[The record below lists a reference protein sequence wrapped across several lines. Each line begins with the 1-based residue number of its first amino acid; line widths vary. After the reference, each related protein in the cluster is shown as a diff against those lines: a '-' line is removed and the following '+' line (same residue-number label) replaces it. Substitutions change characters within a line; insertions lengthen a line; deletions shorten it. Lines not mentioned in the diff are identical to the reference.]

1 MRYSHRW
8 WRIWCAGLVLALVA
22 VLGAAAVPAAAQ
34 GPAGEPDGVKLA
46 VDQPAASVSPAA
58 AGKASVR
65 RPGIYILTD
74 FHHMDPKQYPGI
86 IVGGHLHF
94 TWDQLEPGE
103 GYFNWSLVDNWV
115 QTVYSEGKAVALG
128 VHLME
133 WGGETVPD
141 WVFAAGAQTI
151 TCNGW
156 RIPKYWDPVFLA
168 KLEHFVQALAARY
181 DNDPRIEWIQIGTGI
196 YGENQPSIDE
206 HDACVEAAMSQD
218 FPSEDLSGVWVGTVK
233 LITDIYAR
241 AFQNK
246 AVLLQFA
253 PTFKHACERKWTT
266 DYAAQ
271 VGVGIKHNGL
281 RVDDDPAVIVPPA
294 SSVGCGQWD
303 PFFAHWREVPTAW
316 ETYRT
321 VYLTDDTLE
330 YWGLIGGL
338 NKHPDYFN
346 LQANLITETGDLD
359 FLRFVNQHTGVTLAN
374 TPSVWV
380 ALRETEQTW
389 MPQRGNFDFWLIQ
402 DDGVA
407 GGRTVPAWNVS
418 SYKYGRY
425 TRRTDQGTGNR
436 YMYFQID
443 DGYLYG
449 GTNTATVRVTYYDQG
464 NDTWELQY
472 DSTAGAYKS
481 AGVVQK
487 TNTGRWLTREFVLT
501 DARFANSQAGGSD
514 FRIDCRGDGD
524 EYIHFV
530 QVIRAGSAPNPTPTP
545 TTPAGATAT
554 PTPTRTP
561 TRTPTS
567 APATPTPTPA
577 GSEFT
582 LVLQRGLNGYTGAV
596 DTWINGWSVD
606 SNYGSDTRLIVRSD
620 DWMASLL
627 KFDLSALPANA
638 YVTSAAL
645 QVYIEGRSNSY
656 TVDVSAYKMRRE
668 WLAGQATWKQAR
680 TNQPWGAPGANDTTV
695 DRDGTPA
702 DHQLFASTGVWM
714 SFDVTDMVREWAANP
729 AANYGLVLKGAKGGA
744 GVEYRLA
751 SGEYSNASLR
761 PKLVIHYR
769 LDGTAPTATPIP
781 TATPTSAPA
790 TPTPTRTPTNP
801 PATATPTWTP
811 TRTPTSAP
819 ATPTA
824 TPAPIG
830 TPITVTLQPGVN
842 GYAGVQDTCINFWY
856 KTTNFGTKVTLP
868 IHYSYNEI
876 VASLIRFDLSSIPRN
891 AQVESATLS
900 LNTSY
905 RSVADDIVASVY
917 RMRRP
922 WAEMEAT
929 WQLASAG
936 HPWGAPGANDTT
948 VDRDA
953 MPLDQKIL
961 TQTGAWYDFNITRA
975 VQEWVTQPSLN
986 YGLVI
991 KGYINRSVQ
1000 YDFVSSN
1007 CPTVSLRPKLTIVY
1021 RLTAGPTPTPIPTAT
1036 PTPTIT
1042 PTPTVGGTPITR
1054 QYQHSALDTY
1064 ISANSPTTNF
1074 GREANLA
1081 VRTAKEDNVMASLLY
1096 FNISDIPT
1104 NAVVT
1109 SARLEVYTYQR
1120 SNPSYIWVQTYKM
1133 LRPWNVSQAT
1143 WQNAASGQP
1152 WQAAG
1157 ASGPNDRDST
1167 YSDRKAVEV
1176 LNTWY
1181 SFDVTG
1187 MVQEWVRAPAQ
1198 NYGVMLYATGETYTQ
1213 YDFVS
1218 SDNQELA
1225 AQHPR
1230 LIVTY
1235 WVPGPSA
1242 PTATPT
1248 RTNTPAPTATPTRTF
1263 TPTATPT
1270 RTNTPAPATPTPTP
1284 TATSTSAPV
1293 PPPPAGDVQTIVLQE
1308 GSNGYAGVEDT
1319 FINGW
1324 SVDTNYGTNTRL
1336 LVRSGEWMS
1345 ALLRFDLSGLP
1356 AGVSVQEAKLGL
1368 YVSGRSNT
1376 NPITMEV
1383 YRLRRPWRE
1392 MEATWNLARAG
1403 DAWGVP
1409 GAKAAGTDL
1418 DSAPLS
1424 RLQMNGI
1431 STWAEW
1437 DITAAVRDWL
1447 AAPASNFGVIVKSF
1461 DLAGVQYNILS
1472 SESGNVTLRPR
1483 LTIRYVAGA
1492 PVPPTSTPTPVPA
1505 TPTPTPTMT
1514 PTPTATATAAPT
1526 PTATPTQPPSAG
1538 GQEFTIVLQRGLN
1551 GYSGVSDSTMNG
1563 WEPATLYGRIARI
1576 YIRSGEWMEG
1586 VLRFDLSSIPENA
1599 VVKRAVLGMFVD
1611 ARSNSYTMDVQVH
1624 RLLRPWKESEVNW
1637 NQAMNGIPWAEP
1649 GAKAA
1654 GVDSAA
1660 EYVART
1666 TLNAVQTW
1674 VEWDITPLV
1683 QDWVRYPEG
1692 NFGML
1697 LKGVGS
1703 AGVRYDLFSS
1713 EWANVSARPK
1723 LTITYMV
1730 P

>member
-1 MRYSHRW
+1 MKRSHRW
-8 WRIWCAGLVLALVA
+8 WRVWIAGLVLAVVTA
-22 VLGAAAVPAAAQ
+22 WFAAGAPAAAQ
-34 GPAGEPDGVKLA
+34 GPAGQSDGVKLA
-46 VDQPAASVSPAA
+46 VDQPPAVNGVTPAA

-74 FHHMDPKQYPGI
+74 FHHMNPSQYPGI

-94 TWDQLEPGE
+94 TWDQIEPGE

-115 QTVYSEGKAVALG
+115 QTLYSEGKAVALG

-141 WVFAAGAQTI
+141 WVFSAGAKTI

-156 RIPKYWDPVFLA
+156 TIPKYWDPVFLA

-181 DNDPRIEWIQIGTGI
+181 DNDPRVEWIQIGTGI

-218 FPSEDLSGVWVGTVK
+218 FPGADPSGVWVGTVK

-241 AFQNK
+241 AFPHK

-253 PTFKHACERKWTT
+253 PTFRHACERKWTT

-281 RVDDDPAVIVPPA
+281 RWDDDPAVIVPPA

-303 PFFAHWREVPTAW
+303 PFFAHWQEVPTAW
-316 ETYRT
+316 ETYRS
-321 VYLTDDTLE
+321 VYLTNDTLE
-330 YWGLIGGL
+330 YWGLINGL

-346 LQANLITETGDLD
+346 LETKLITETGDQD

-389 MPQRGNFDFWLIQ
+389 MPQRGNFDFWLTQ
-402 DDGVA
+402 DDSVA

-425 TRRTDQGTGNR
+425 TRRTDQSTGNR
-436 YMYFQID
+436 YMYFKID

-464 NDTWELQY
+464 TDTWELQY
-472 DSTAGAYKS
+472 DSASGAYKS

-514 FRIDCRGDGD
+514 FRLDCRADGD

-530 QVIRAGSAPNPTPTP
+530 QVIRAGGAPNPTPTP
-545 TTPAGATAT
+545 TPPAGATAT
-554 PTPTRTP
+554 PTP

-582 LVLQRGLNGYTGAV
+582 LILQKGLNGYAGTV
-596 DTWINGWSVD
+596 DTWITGWSVD
-606 SNYGSDTRLIVRSD
+606 ANYGSDVRLIVRSD

-638 YVTSAAL
+638 TVTNAAL

-656 TVDVSAYKMRRE
+656 PVDVSVYTMRRA
-668 WLAGQATWKQAR
+668 WLAGQATWKLAR
-680 TNQPWGAPGANDTTV
+680 TNQPWGAPGANDTTL

-702 DHQLFASTGVWM
+702 DHQLFAGTGIWM
-714 SFDVTDMVREWAANP
+714 SFDITGMVREWAANP
-729 AANYGLVLKGAKGGA
+729 AANYGLILKGARGGA

-751 SGEYSNASLR
+751 SSEYSDASRR
-761 PKLVIHYR
+761 PKLVIRYR
-769 LDGTAPTATPIP
+769 LDGAVPTATPTP
-781 TATPTSAPA
+781 TATATSTSAPATPSPTPTTAPATPTSTPTRTSTSAPA
-790 TPTPTRTPTNP
+790 TPTPT
-801 PATATPTWTP
+801 TAPV
-811 TRTPTSAP
+811 
-819 ATPTA
+819 
-824 TPAPIG
+824 G
-830 TPITVTLQPGVN
+830 TPIAVTFQPGVN

-856 KTTNFGTKVTLP
+856 QTTNFGTKITLP

-876 VASLIRFDLSSIPRN
+876 VASLIRFDLSSVPRN

-900 LNTSY
+900 LYASY
-905 RSVADDIVASVY
+905 RSIADDIVASVY

-922 WAEMEAT
+922 WAEQEAT

-948 VDRDA
+948 TDRDA
-953 MPLDQKIL
+953 APLDQKIL
-961 TQTGAWYDFNITRA
+961 NRTGAWYDFNITRA
-975 VQEWVTQPSLN
+975 VQEWVAQPNLN
-986 YGLVI
+986 YGLAI

-1000 YDFVSSN
+1000 YDFVSAN
-1007 CPTVSLRPKLTIVY
+1007 YPTVGLRPKLTIVY
-1021 RLTAGPTPTPIPTAT
+1021 RLTAGPTPTPMPTST

-1042 PTPTVGGTPITR
+1042 PTPTVGGAPITR
-1054 QYQHSALDTY
+1054 QYQHSAFDTY

-1109 SARLEVYTYQR
+1109 DARLEVYTYQR
-1120 SNPSYIWVQTYKM
+1120 SNPSYIWVQTHKM
-1133 LRPWNVSQAT
+1133 LRPWDVLQAT
-1143 WQNAASGQP
+1143 WQNAANGQP

-1157 ASGPNDRDST
+1157 ASGPADRAST

-1187 MVQEWVRAPAQ
+1187 MVQDWVRSPAQ
-1198 NYGVMLYATGETYTQ
+1198 NYGVMLWATGETYTQ

-1218 SDNQELA
+1218 SDNQEYPS
-1225 AQHPR
+1225 QHPR

-1235 WVPGPSA
+1235 WVPSGSPAPTSTPTRTPTA
-1242 PTATPT
+1242 TPAVPTATPT
-1248 RTNTPAPTATPTRTF
+1248 RTPTATPIVPTATPTH
-1263 TPTATPT
+1263 TPTT
-1270 RTNTPAPATPTPTP
+1270 APATPTPT
-1284 TATSTSAPV
+1284 V
-1293 PPPPAGDVQTIVLQE
+1293 PPAGDVQTIILQE
-1308 GSNGYAGVEDT
+1308 GAGGYAGVEDT

-1324 SVDTNYGTNTRL
+1324 SADTNYGMNTQVF
-1336 LVRSGEWMS
+1336 VRSGEWMS

-1356 AGVSVQEAKLGL
+1356 AGAVVQQATLDL
-1368 YVSGRSNT
+1368 YVSGRSNS
-1376 NPITMEV
+1376 NPISMEI
-1383 YRLRRPWRE
+1383 YRMRRPWRE
-1392 MEATWNLARAG
+1392 MEATWNRPRIG
-1403 DAWGVP
+1403 EAWGIA
-1409 GAKAAGTDL
+1409 GAKAVGTDL
-1418 DSAPLS
+1418 DGTLLS
-1424 RLQMNGI
+1424 RLTLSTI
-1431 STWAEW
+1431 STWAEL
-1437 DITAAVRDWL
+1437 DVTSAVRDWL
-1447 AAPASNFGVIVKSF
+1447 AEPASNFGVVVKSF

-1472 SESGNVTLRPR
+1472 SEYGNAALRPR
-1483 LTIRYVAGA
+1483 LTIRYTAGA
-1492 PVPPTSTPTPVPA
+1492 PIVPTSTPTPVPPTSTPTS
-1505 TPTPTPTMT
+1505 TS
-1514 PTPTATATAAPT
+1514 TATATATLTPT
-1526 PTATPTQPPSAG
+1526 PVPPTATWT
-1538 GQEFTIVLQRGLN
+1538 
-1551 GYSGVSDSTMNG
+1551 
-1563 WEPATLYGRIARI
+1563 
-1576 YIRSGEWMEG
+1576 
-1586 VLRFDLSSIPENA
+1586 
-1599 VVKRAVLGMFVD
+1599 
-1611 ARSNSYTMDVQVH
+1611 
-1624 RLLRPWKESEVNW
+1624 
-1637 NQAMNGIPWAEP
+1637 
-1649 GAKAA
+1649 
-1654 GVDSAA
+1654 
-1660 EYVART
+1660 
-1666 TLNAVQTW
+1666 
-1674 VEWDITPLV
+1674 
-1683 QDWVRYPEG
+1683 
-1692 NFGML
+1692 
-1697 LKGVGS
+1697 
-1703 AGVRYDLFSS
+1703 
-1713 EWANVSARPK
+1713 
-1723 LTITYMV
+1723 
-1730 P
+1730 